1 MSIRTRKNSGFTLVE
16 LLVVISIIGVL
27 VAILLPALSAARDSA
42 NASASASNLSSFGR
56 GFAVFQ
62 SEDNDARLC
71 SSAYDHYRDGDL
83 TQIGFVADLVNSKAA
98 NPGKGLDPANRH
110 KINEKFSDA
119 AGGSTSAGLNT
130 SRWVTYNKGTAI
142 TVAANAQGTAYF
154 SGAGEPAK
162 VWNDGYNTNYA
173 TSWVFVRGDNLP
185 SGTNAYSTDADS
197 KDGSKCPLDG
207 DGPLSADH
215 LANALATA
223 DRIPLMGP
231 SRAGDGAETTIT
243 AQIANT
249 LNTFVG
255 KRIAKAGDF
264 AVESFC
270 DGPAATF
277 VGTAGTDAGFT
288 STQVHELNDIVPL
301 HSTKKV
307 QNGNVSLQGGGYAQI
322 LFADLSV
329 RRVNDTGGYT
339 SLGDGWIG
347 AYRST
352 GESTGGSF
360 VLNDSAVAEIRDDVW
375 VGRVRA
381 LATAGGG
388 SLE

>member
-1 MSIRTRKNSGFTLVE
+1 MSIRTRQNSGFTLVE

-27 VAILLPALSAARDSA
+27 TAVLLPALGAARDAA
-42 NASASASNLSSFGR
+42 NASASAANLSSFGK
-56 GFAVFQ
+56 GFSVFS
-62 SEDNDARLC
+62 SEDTDARLC

-110 KINEKFSDA
+110 KVNEKFSDA
-119 AGGSTSAGLNT
+119 AGGSTSASLNAN
-130 SRWVTYNKGTAI
+130 RWATYNKGTAI
-142 TVAANAQGTAYF
+142 TVKANAQGTAYF
-154 SGAGEPAK
+154 SGAGEGADL
-162 VWNDGYNTNYA
+162 WNNGYNTNYA

-185 SGTNAYSTDADS
+185 DGTNAYATNADTTDGD
-197 KDGSKCPLDG
+197 KCPLDG

-223 DRIPLMGP
+223 DRIPLMGA

-243 AQIANT
+243 AAIANT

-255 KRIAKAGDF
+255 KKIAKAGDF

-277 VGTAGTDAGFT
+277 VGTAGTDAGYAT
-288 STQVHELNDIVPL
+288 KVHELNDIVPL

-307 QNGNVSLQGGGYAQI
+307 QNGAVTKDGGGYAQM

-329 RRVNDTGGYT
+329 RRVNDNGGYT
-339 SLGDGWIG
+339 PVGDGWIG

-352 GESTGGSF
+352 GAATGGSF
-360 VLNDSAVAEIRDDVW
+360 VLNKSAVDEVRDQVW

-388 SLE
+388 SQE